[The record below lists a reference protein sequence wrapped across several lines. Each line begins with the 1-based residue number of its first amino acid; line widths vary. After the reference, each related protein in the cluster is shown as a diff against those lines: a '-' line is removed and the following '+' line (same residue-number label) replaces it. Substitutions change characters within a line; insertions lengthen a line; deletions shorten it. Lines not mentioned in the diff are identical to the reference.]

1 MKRLEKRI
9 RALESIENPAPE
21 WFWPEMARCFDED
34 WEGTTKEAKA
44 FVSEMRAGQKEENH
58 NDGYESPLA

>member
-1 MKRLEKRI
+1 MKSLEKRI
-9 RALESIENPAPE
+9 EQLESIKSPAPE

-34 WEGTTKEAKA
+34 FEGTAKEAKA
-44 FVSEMRAGQKEENH
+44 FVSEMRATQKDESH